1 MKLLKNLKIK
11 KPLWIGKLVLLKNK
25 KVLFGLLA
33 VLLIFTSAYAARSPN
48 SGSADARVKTI
59 TYHDNDVYRLKGSY
73 GYTTVIEF
81 GEKER
86 IETIS
91 LGDSEAWQVVKPHRD
106 NLLFVKPLEQNA
118 ATNMT
123 VVTSDHIYSFELSAN
138 KAESNESDDL
148 TFRLRF
154 VYSNAGG
161 NKNLLSFSGDNAST
175 PLSSVSPDAWNFDY
189 TYTGDNTLRPQRVFD
204 DGKFTYLQF
213 DNRDVMPAVFLV
225 DDKGK
230 ESIVNSSV
238 HGENLVI
245 HRLGAQFKL
254 RDGDMETMVFNEKWP
269 KAKGKQSSVVPV
281 TVMKERSKK
290 TASSKKKIHSRD
302 SFFFSFSSSNTPPVY
317 NK

>member
-1 MKLLKNLKIK
+1 MKHFRNIK
-11 KPLWIGKLVLLKNK
+11 FRKPLWIGKIKAMRNK
-25 KVLFGLLA
+25 KALFGIVA
-33 VLLIFTSAYAARSPN
+33 VCLIFTSAYAARTPL
-48 SGSADARVKTI
+48 SGSADARVKTV
-59 TYHDNDVYRLKGSY
+59 TYHDNDVYRLKGHY

-138 KAESNESDDL
+138 KAESEASDDL

-154 VYSNAGG
+154 GYSNAAG
-161 NKNLLSFSGDNAST
+161 NKGMLSFGNDNTPA
-175 PLSSVSPDAWNFDY
+175 PLSSVSPDAWNFNY
-189 TYTGDNTLRPQRVFD
+189 SYTGDNALRPQRVFD

-213 DNRDVMPAVFLV
+213 DNIDVMPAVFLV

-230 ESIVNSSV
+230 ESIANSSI
-238 HGENLVI
+238 HGSNLVI
-245 HRLGAQFKL
+245 HRTGGQFRL
-254 RDGDMETMVFNEKWP
+254 RDGETETMVFNEAWP
-269 KAKGKQSSVVPV
+269 KASGKERNIVPV
-281 TVMKERSKK
+281 TAMKERTEK
-290 TASSKKKIHSRD
+290 TASKKKRRSG
-302 SFFFSFSSSNTPPVY
+302 SFFTSFSPSNAQPTY